1 MGEYVTFRDKL
12 HTVIFESETKAGK
25 AFDTALI
32 ILILISVFAVIIES
46 IPSVREK
53 YGQYFLYLELVLT
66 GIFTVEYCLRL
77 YSVRRPLSYALS
89 FFGLV
94 DFFSII
100 PTFLVVVLP
109 GAQSLLIL
117 RSLRLLRVF
126 RVFKLGTY
134 FDEGSIILKAL
145 RSSRYKILVFF
156 FSIII
161 LVTISGAIMY
171 MVESPAS
178 GFTDIPTSIY
188 WAIVTMTTVGY
199 GDIAPA
205 SAIGKTLASL
215 LMIGGYAIIAVPTGI
230 VTAELSREHKVTNN
244 ACPTCGREG
253 HAADAK
259 FCKFCGSQ
267 L

>member
-1 MGEYVTFRDKL
+1 MTFKEKL
-12 HTVIFESETKAGK
+12 HTIIFESETRAGK
-25 AFDTALI
+25 AFDVVLI
-32 ILILISVFAVIIES
+32 ILILVSVFAVIIES

-53 YGQYFLYLELVLT
+53 YGQSFLYLELFLT
-66 GIFTVEYCLRL
+66 GVFTVEYCLRL
-77 YSVRRPLSYALS
+77 YSLKQPLRYAFS
-89 FFGLV
+89 FFGVV

-100 PTFLVVVLP
+100 PTYLIMILP
-109 GAQSLLIL
+109 GAQSLMIL

-126 RVFKLGTY
+126 RIFKLGVY
-134 FDEGSIILKAL
+134 FEEGSTILKAL
-145 RSSRYKILVFF
+145 RMSRYKISVFF

-161 LVTISGAIMY
+161 LVTISGTLMY
-171 MVESPAS
+171 MVESPES

-205 SAIGKTLASL
+205 TALGKTLASL
-215 LMIGGYAIIAVPTGI
+215 LMISGYAIIAVPTGI
-230 VTAELSREHKVTNN
+230 VTAELSKTNMVTNN

-259 FCKFCGSQ
+259 FCKFCGS
-267 L
+267 LL

>member
-1 MGEYVTFRDKL
+1 MTFREKL
-12 HTVIFESETKAGK
+12 HTIIFESETKAGK
-25 AFDTALI
+25 TFDIVLI
-32 ILILISVFAVIIES
+32 VLILISVFAVIIES
-46 IPSVREK
+46 IPSIREHH
-53 YGQYFLYLELVLT
+53 GQFFLTLELFLT
-66 GIFTVEYCLRL
+66 GIFTIEYALRL
-77 YSVRRPLSYALS
+77 YAVRRPMSYAFS

-94 DFFSII
+94 DFFSVI
-100 PTFLVVVLP
+100 PTFLVLILP

-126 RVFKLGTY
+126 RVFKLGIY
-134 FDEGSIILKAL
+134 FDEGSTILRAL
-145 RSSRYKILVFF
+145 RMSRYKISVFF

-161 LVTISGAIMY
+161 LVTISGALMY
-171 MVESPAS
+171 MVESPES

-205 SAIGKTLASL
+205 TALGKTLASF

-230 VTAELSREHKVTNN
+230 VTAELSRENKVTNN

-253 HAADAK
+253 HGADAK